1 MLILQTTLIF
11 NSIFAIASFGGPMF
25 EIIYGKDSSFTFA
38 QTLNIISIVDPA
50 AQAVAIFIVPMVSR
64 RLLLIGGYLLVTC
77 FNILVGIT
85 DRKNADIGVLICTLG
100 LVAVSSMTQEPV
112 SNLYQTEV
120 SNNATQGAVSLINNI
135 FVLIYSFMLP
145 PLVRDWIGPNMMFI
159 INGVMSALSALFIM
173 FFIKETSKLTDKEKK
188 LLYSPK
194 VYRNELD

>member
-1 MLILQTTLIF
+1 
-11 NSIFAIASFGGPMF
+11 MF